1 VRRQA
6 RLSCAERKA
15 SLTTAT
21 EREVRKIVFGAAFC
35 ASILFCSILPQTIS
49 AQTTQRTIPSTPVSP
64 SAATVVNFS
73 ELARQQARTAAVWG
87 EPQPLIIPNMLHLE
101 APAIPFTPSQ
111 SVLPSEVIQPS
122 APSPSPGASFA
133 GLDDIPKVGTGF
145 IVIPPDTD
153 GAVGLTKV
161 MSGLNNNYRIQ
172 DKATGAVLSTVSID
186 TFWSASG
193 GSAFFDPKMLFDPIN
208 QRWIVVALS
217 DGSSA
222 NSSVVIGVSQTS
234 DPSGSYFIFRVDA
247 DASNLNWADFPCVGF
262 NKNWV
267 AVNVNMFS
275 ISGGL
280 YQNSKML
287 VVDYAQLRTGTFSGS
302 FLTGTFFCSSPAATY
317 SSTENTLYVVTHGS
331 SVGGT
336 YSLDTVTG
344 SVASPVY
351 TVGTT
356 KSRGL
361 TWAQPGGQI
370 LPQAAPLSG
379 TWTNSCG
386 ATPCPLETQ
395 DSQVRGTPVVRDGFV
410 YYAQTVGLPSGG
422 LTHTAVQWTKL
433 DASTGNVVD
442 GGRVEDATATSSNGG
457 KWYAYPHIAVNQ
469 LGDIILG
476 FSQFSSSQ
484 YPSAGYTY
492 HDHTDGA
499 GTMRDPLIFKAG
511 EDYYHKTFSGTRNRW
526 GDYSKAQV
534 DPSNDTDLWVLQE
547 YAKARVGTDDG
558 TTGSN
563 SSRWG
568 TWWSSISMAPN
579 IVLTG
584 SALVAENCSPT
595 NGVIDP
601 NETVTVN
608 LALQNIGSA
617 NASNVVATLLATGG
631 ITSPSVP
638 QSYGTLVAGGVA
650 VTNPFTFTASG
661 ACGSNITATVQI
673 QTNATIFG
681 TNTFTFT
688 LGVVSATTNTFAN
701 PSSISIPTSGSVGT
715 ASPYPSTI
723 TVSSVAS
730 VPSKVTVTLANI
742 NHTWPDDIS
751 ILLVGPGGQNVMLMS
766 DAGGNAGV
774 TPMSNVTVTFDDTAA
789 TQLPQSTQI
798 TSGTYRPGDYDPSE
812 TMDSPA
818 PVGPYGTALS
828 VFNGVNPNGTWSLYV
843 DDDFAPGD
851 GGSIASGWSLSF
863 ITGTNSCCTG
873 SASSFNITSITKT
886 GNNIAITWTTG
897 GIGKTNA
904 LQATAGTGNGS
915 YSTNNFANIFSVTN
929 TVGTSTNYLDV
940 GAATNFPSRF
950 YRVRQLQ

>member
-1 VRRQA
+1 V
-6 RLSCAERKA
+6 S
-15 SLTTAT
+15 
-21 EREVRKIVFGAAFC
+21 KILFGAVFC
-35 ASILFCSILPQTIS
+35 ASILLCSAPPQTTS
-49 AQTTQRTIPSTPVSP
+49 AQTAQSTIPGTPVSP
-64 SAATVVNFS
+64 AAAAVVNFS
-73 ELARQQARTAAVWG
+73 ELARQQARTAPVWG
-87 EPQPLIIPNMLHLE
+87 EPQPLIIPNMLHPE
-101 APAIPFTPSQ
+101 EPAAPIAPSR

-122 APSPSPGASFA
+122 APSPSPGTSFA
-133 GLDDIPKVGTGF
+133 GLDDIPKVGSGF

-153 GAVGLTKV
+153 GAVGLTRV

-172 DKATGAVLSTVSID
+172 NKASGAVLSTVSID

-193 GSAFFDPKMLFDPIN
+193 GSGFFDPKMLFDPIN

-217 DGSSA
+217 DSSST

-234 DPSGSYFIFRVDA
+234 DPSGSYFLFRVDA
-247 DASNLNWADFPCVGF
+247 DASNLNWADFPSVGF

-275 ISGGL
+275 IGSGM

-287 VVDYAQLRTGTFSGS
+287 VVDYAQLRAGTFSGS
-302 FLTGTFFCSSPAATY
+302 FLTGTGFCSSPAATY
-317 SSTENTLYVVTHGS
+317 SSTESTLYVVTHISSGGGS
-331 SVGGT
+331 

-344 SVASPVY
+344 SVGSPVY
-351 TVGTT
+351 TAGTS

-361 TWAQPGGQI
+361 TWTQPGGQI

-379 TWTNSCG
+379 ASVCSP
-386 ATPCPLETQ
+386 PCPLETQ
-395 DSQVRGTPVVRDGFV
+395 DSQVRGTPVVRDGSI
-410 YYAQTVGLPSGG
+410 YYAQTIGLPSGGG
-422 LTHTAVQWTKL
+422 LTHTAVLWTKL
-433 DASTGNVVD
+433 SVATGNVAD
-442 GGRVEDATATSSNGG
+442 GGLVEDATATSNNGG

-484 YPSAGYTY
+484 HPSAGYTY

-499 GTMRDPLIFKAG
+499 GTMRDPLIFKVG

-558 TTGSN
+558 NTGSN

-568 TWWSSISMAPN
+568 TWWSSISTAPN

-584 SALVAENCSPT
+584 STLVAENCSPT

-631 ITSPSVP
+631 ITSPSGP
-638 QSYGTLVAGGVA
+638 QSYGTLVAGGAA
-650 VTNPFTFTASG
+650 VTNPFTFTANG
-661 ACGSNITATVQI
+661 ACSSNITATLQI
-673 QTNATIFG
+673 QTNATNFG

-688 LGVVSATTNTFAN
+688 LGAVSSTTNSFVN
-701 PSSISIPTSGSVGT
+701 PGFISIPTSGSVGT
-715 ASPYPSTI
+715 ATPYPSTNI
-723 TVSSVAS
+723 VSSLAGTVT
-730 VPSKVTVTLANI
+730 KVTVTLTNI

-774 TPMSNVTVTFDDTAA
+774 TPMSNVTVTFDDSAA
-789 TQLPQSTQI
+789 SQLPQSTQI
-798 TSGTYRPGDYDPSE
+798 TSGTYRPGNYDPSE
-812 TMDSPA
+812 ILDAPA
-818 PVGPYGTALS
+818 PAGPYGTVLS
-828 VFNGVNPNGTWSLYV
+828 VFNGVNPNGTWLLYV
-843 DDDFAPGD
+843 DDDFPSAD
-851 GGSIASGWSLSF
+851 GGSIANGWELTIVTTS
-863 ITGTNSCCTG
+863 NSCCTG
-873 SASSFNITSITKT
+873 AVSSSPFRITSILKS
-886 GNNIAITWTTG
+886 NNDILINWTTG
-897 GIGKTNA
+897 IGQTNA

-915 YSTNNFANIFSVTN
+915 YSTDNFANIFIVTN
-929 TVGTSTNYLDV
+929 TVTTSTNYTEV
-940 GAATNFPSRF
+940 GAATNVPSRF
-950 YRVRQLQ
+950 YRVRLLP